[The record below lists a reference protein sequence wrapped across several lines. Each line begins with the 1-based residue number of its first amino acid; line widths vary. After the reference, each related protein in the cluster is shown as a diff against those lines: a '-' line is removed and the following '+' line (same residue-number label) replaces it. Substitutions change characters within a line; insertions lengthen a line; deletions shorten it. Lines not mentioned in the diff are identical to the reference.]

1 MALAAK
7 ELAGSRLPN
16 GWRRRCSVATEGPA
30 RWRLEKGD
38 MASNGTLA
46 VLLGEAPSGG
56 DPIPAPCRGPRVVV
70 PEAERRVLNGRLPF
84 DRGSGYSRTF
94 SAMPQPIITVLDGFT
109 LNPGDLSWR
118 DLAALG
124 NLTVHERTLPEQ
136 VLERCRDSDVVLTNK
151 TTLPGEIIRA
161 LPALRFIGV
170 LATGYNVVDVAAA
183 AERGIPVSNVPGYA
197 ASSAAQAV
205 FSLLLELATR
215 TGDHARAVAEGRWT
229 RSQDFCFWDSPLV
242 ELDGLTLG
250 IVGFGNIGRAVARIA
265 RAFGMRVLVCSRRP
279 VDGEENVSLDALF
292 ARSDVVSLHC
302 PLTEETRHLVNAD
315 RLRLMRPQAFLI
327 NTGRGPLVD
336 EQALAE
342 ALERGQIAGA
352 GLDVLSSEP
361 PPAGHPLV
369 GAKNCLITP
378 HIAWATKAAR
388 MRLMGAAVE
397 NVRAFLGGHPQNLVG
412 PR

>member
-1 MALAAK
+1 M
-7 ELAGSRLPN
+7 
-16 GWRRRCSVATEGPA
+16 T
-30 RWRLEKGD
+30 
-38 MASNGTLA
+38 
-46 VLLGEAPSGG
+46 
-56 DPIPAPCRGPRVVV
+56 
-70 PEAERRVLNGRLPF
+70 
-84 DRGSGYSRTF
+84 
-94 SAMPQPIITVLDGFT
+94 QPLITVLDGFT
-109 LNPGDLSWR
+109 LNPGDLSWS
-118 DLAALG
+118 DLAAFG
-124 NLTVHERTLPEQ
+124 NLTVHERTPPEQ
-136 VLERCRDSDVVLTNK
+136 VLERCLESDIVLTNK
-151 TTLPGEIIRA
+151 TALPGEVIRA

-183 AERGIPVSNVPGYA
+183 AERGISVSNVPGYA

-250 IVGFGNIGRAVARIA
+250 IVGFGNIGQSVARIA

-279 VDGEENVSLDALF
+279 VEGEENVSLDALF
-292 ARSDVVSLHC
+292 SRSDVVSLHC
-302 PLTEETRHLVNAD
+302 PLTEEPRHLVNAE
-315 RLRLMRPQAFLI
+315 RLGRMRPHAFLI

-361 PPAGHPLV
+361 PPEGHPLL

-388 MRLMGAAVE
+388 TRLMGVAVE
-397 NVRAFLGGHPQNLVG
+397 NVRAFLEGRPQNLVG